1 MMLIPPPGSDEARH
15 YGCTCPMVENNF
27 GERSPMPPDGW
38 YLDTDC
44 FVHLP
49 PAICAFDDE

>member
-1 MMLIPPPGSDEARH
+1 MMLIPAPGSDEARH
-15 YGCTCPMVENNF
+15 YGCTCPMAENNF

-44 FVHLP
+44 FIHLP